1 MPQRLSARQEE
12 CLRLT
17 AFLTDKEIAVRLGLS
32 ETTVKK
38 HVHEACRRLGVNR
51 RKAALALLERNVPG
65 PKDPI
70 GGDGISPADASRY
83 REIDNGL
90 EQYAASPMDLGRPGG
105 GAGRV
110 QPDGSGSSGSR
121 SPAEVPGGRRGG
133 IESAGTAAAGVER
146 GLGDGPGGRP
156 ERRFGYRPPPRSWVI
171 RLLILLLALV
181 LAALL
186 IKAVADLLVAYTEQ
200 AQAIDRA
207 SSQDLHT
214 GTADKGVG
222 ARKRSP

>member
-1 MPQRLSARQEE
+1 MPQPLSARQEE

-32 ETTVKK
+32 EATVKK

-70 GGDGISPADASRY
+70 GGDGISPTYAARY
-83 REIDNGL
+83 REIDDDGPDKH
-90 EQYAASPMDLGRPGG
+90 AASPLDLGGSGG

-110 QPDGSGSSGSR
+110 QPDRGGSSGSR
-121 SPAEVPGGRRGG
+121 PPAEVSGGRRGAV
-133 IESAGTAAAGVER
+133 ESAGTAAAGAGR

-156 ERRFGYRPPPRSWVI
+156 ERRFGYRPPPRGWGI
-171 RLLILLLALV
+171 RLLILLVIIVVTAVML
-181 LAALL
+181 
-186 IKAVADLLVAYTEQ
+186 KAVADLILDYAGQ
-200 AQAIDRA
+200 AREIGYA
-207 SSQDLHT
+207 
-214 GTADKGVG
+214 TAPRPAGIG
-222 ARKRSP
+222 R